1 MPFRIDLQRPLQYR
15 GSLRFGISHFFLERE
30 DIMAKD
36 WEEMVSLVRLERDT
50 DEFVFVPVEHEV
62 AYDDM
67 SEGGSAS
74 EDIQPW

>member
-1 MPFRIDLQRPLQYR
+1 
-15 GSLRFGISHFFLERE
+15 
-30 DIMAKD
+30 MAKD

-50 DEFVFVPVEHEV
+50 DEFVFVPVEV

>member
-1 MPFRIDLQRPLQYR
+1 MT
-15 GSLRFGISHFFLERE
+15 
-30 DIMAKD
+30 KD
-36 WEEMVSLVRLERDT
+36 WEEMMSLVRLESDT